1 MSTLRNQWLPIISR
15 HALLLILI
23 GLVALF
29 ATCSP
34 EFRNPANLVNIVE
47 QQSMIGIVACGMLL
61 MILLGGFDL
70 SVGAVGAAASV
81 VAAWAMPRFGIAAG
95 VVAALLFGALVGT
108 INGLLIAGLRIN
120 AFVATLGMQT
130 LVTGL
135 LLVSTQAT
143 PVYGVPESFTVIGL
157 GRLGPVPVAA
167 MIFAAVATGLWAML
181 RYTVF
186 GQHIFAVGG
195 NAQASY
201 VAGVPTLRVTVGVYA
216 LGALAAALAGLVLL
230 GQTAIGQPSAA
241 ANWPLNAIAAV
252 AITGAPL
259 TGGVGGVGP
268 VVVGTLL
275 LGTIANA
282 LNQFD
287 ISPYWQP
294 AITGLVVL
302 LAVGTD
308 TVQRSRRDR

>member
-201 VAGVPTLRVTVGVYA
+201 VAGVPTLRVTVGAYA
-216 LGALAAALAGLVLL
+216 LC
-230 GQTAIGQPSAA
+230 S
-241 ANWPLNAIAAV
+241 WP
-252 AITGAPL
+252 
-259 TGGVGGVGP
+259 
-268 VVVGTLL
+268 
-275 LGTIANA
+275 
-282 LNQFD
+282 
-287 ISPYWQP
+287 
-294 AITGLVVL
+294 
-302 LAVGTD
+302 
-308 TVQRSRRDR
+308 QRSPAWCCWGRPRLGSPRRPPIGP